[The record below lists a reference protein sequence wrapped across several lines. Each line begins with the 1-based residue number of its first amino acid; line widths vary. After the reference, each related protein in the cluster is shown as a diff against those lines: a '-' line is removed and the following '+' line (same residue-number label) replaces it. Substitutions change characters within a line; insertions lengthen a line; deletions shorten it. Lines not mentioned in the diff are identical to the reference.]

1 MNLSALK
8 LSLIHIFI
16 VRELTGGIYF
26 GEREEAQGEGANE
39 FAWDKETYSRYE
51 VERIMDIA
59 METARKRNK
68 KVVSVDK
75 ANVLA
80 SSRLWRKIAQEK
92 AAANPDIATDY
103 FLSLI
108 HICCAFF
115 AKDLCSKFRACKA
128 DCFVDKCNVL
138 FCYGY

>member
-1 MNLSALK
+1 MKPTFKIVTNNPLV
-8 LSLIHIFI
+8 

-68 KVVSVDK
+68 KVESQAQVS
-75 ANVLA
+75 A
-80 SSRLWRKIAQEK
+80 SGAV
-92 AAANPDIATDY
+92 T
-103 FLSLI
+103 
-108 HICCAFF
+108 
-115 AKDLCSKFRACKA
+115 
-128 DCFVDKCNVL
+128 V
-138 FCYGY
+138 